1 MVGGPGSGKAT
12 QCQRLAA
19 KYGFHHLSMGRV
31 LWDEACKLTT
41 QGQQIRDIMLKGA
54 LVPSGFVIDL
64 LNDNMLKNEGAK
76 GFLIDGFPREI
87 NQAKDFEFIVS
98 VMAPRAGLGR
108 RLRPAPLALPQ
119 DAPPTEAKDP
129 GSLPDWALAM
139 LQARRPPN
147 MVIAFDCST
156 ETMIQRLL
164 LRGQT
169 GHRAD
174 DQEAI
179 IRQRLET
186 YYSLCEP
193 VVAYYHQNNLLRN
206 KEATTCLACRQLRV
220 CDSRLSKSSQ
230 PPGAS
235 SWAGRT
241 DGRHPAPT
249 GGFVLVYL

>member
-87 NQAKDFEFIVS
+87 NQAKDFEFI
-98 VMAPRAGLGR
+98 
-108 RLRPAPLALPQ
+108 
-119 DAPPTEAKDP
+119 
-129 GSLPDWALAM
+129 
-139 LQARRPPN
+139 ARRPPN